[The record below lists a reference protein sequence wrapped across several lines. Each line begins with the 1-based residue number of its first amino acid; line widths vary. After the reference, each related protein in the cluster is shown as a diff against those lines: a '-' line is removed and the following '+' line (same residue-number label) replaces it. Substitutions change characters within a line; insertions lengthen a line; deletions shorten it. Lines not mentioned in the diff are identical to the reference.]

1 VLKLEQKPFYEVG
14 KLSPLKLEE
23 IILKHIKNRNSSV
36 SPSIGVDFGIHG
48 NDLILTTDPL
58 SYHRPLGTEFASKFG
73 FNVILT
79 DFLTSGN
86 LPEFLTATLLFPTD
100 VPDLEIELYWKTF
113 TDQCYRW
120 NIDIVTGHTG
130 RYPSASLPLIG
141 SVTMG
146 GRAHRTVYSYSS
158 LKEGDSLIIMG
169 YPGIQAAVI
178 LSHYNIGSSGMGDVV
193 RKLVSQRDMLL
204 VSDHMKF
211 LMDNFNH
218 NEIRFMHDVTEGGLY
233 GALNEIALAS
243 SLNLYIES
251 QKIPENEYI
260 KTYLFSLSLEPW
272 SVTSEGCIVMGVQN
286 QAAEEIVASLQG
298 KNIPSSIIGRVGK
311 PGDNSVIMDGKTI
324 ARKWKDPYWEA
335 LKQ

>member
-1 VLKLEQKPFYEVG
+1 MLKLEQKPFYDVG
-14 KLSPLKLEE
+14 KLSPSKLEE

-36 SPSIGVDFGIHG
+36 SPSIGVDFGIYG

-58 SYHRPLGTEFASKFG
+58 SYHRPLGTEFGSKFG

-130 RYPSASLPLIG
+130 RYSSASLPLIG

-146 GRAHRTVYSYSS
+146 GRAHRMVYSYSNV
-158 LKEGDSLIIMG
+158 KEGDSLIIMG

-178 LSHYNIGSSGMGDVV
+178 LSHYNMGLPGMVNTA
-193 RKLVSQRDMLL
+193 RKLISQRDMLL
-204 VSDHMKF
+204 VTNHMKF
-211 LMDNFNH
+211 LMDNFSH
-218 NEIRFMHDVTEGGLY
+218 NEIEFMHDVTEGGLY

-243 SLNLYIES
+243 SHNLNIES
-251 QKIPENEYI
+251 QKIPENEHV
-260 KTYLFSLSLEPW
+260 TAYLSALSLDPW
-272 SVTSEGCIVMGVQN
+272 SVTSEGCILIGVQKE
-286 QAAEEIVASLQG
+286 AAEEIVASLQG
-298 KNIPSSIIGRVGK
+298 KNIPSAIVGRVGK
-311 PGDNSVIMDGKTI
+311 AESNSVIIDGKAI
-324 ARKWKDPYWEA
+324 GKEWKDPYWGA